1 MQKWECPCSFV
12 YDQLKNITMW
22 WVGEKRKIN
31 IACHNL
37 QFSQTKSESIYPLK
51 IFTF

>member
-37 QFSQTKSESIYPLK
+37 QSKNQYCLPQSTV
-51 IFTF
+51 